1 MPNSLM
7 ISAQEAEAIAL
18 RITPPITDTESIAS
32 VAALGRVLAEPV
44 RSRLDFPHWDNSAMD
59 GYAVRQADLAQ
70 GPTELQVIETI
81 PAGVAPQQTLGPGQ
95 AARIFTGA
103 MMPPG
108 ADAIAIQED
117 TEPAGPDRV
126 KVLSQ
131 PAVGEFV
138 RAKGMF
144 CRSGDQILPAG
155 LVIGPA
161 ELAVLAA
168 AQCDRVTVVRRP
180 RVAVFSTGD
189 ELGTIDQPLQP
200 GQIVDSNQYALIAFL
215 QQMGVEPI
223 ALGVVRDDR
232 AALKA
237 AVEQAID
244 QADLVLSTGG
254 VSVGD
259 YDYVDAVLAELGGEI
274 HVKSVAVRPG
284 KPLTLA
290 TFGPKV
296 YVGLPGNPVS
306 ALVGCWR
313 FVAPLLRKLSG
324 RSGPHGVQWLTARSA
339 QDLQGAGR
347 RETYLWGSLQILEGQ
362 LVFSLAKGSH
372 SSGNLINLAG
382 TTALAQVP
390 QGTSEIAAHSEIQ
403 VLLLGGAVG

>member
-18 RITPPITDTESIAS
+18 RITPPITDTESITS

-138 RAKGMF
+138 RARGMF

-155 LVIGPA
+155 LAIGPA

-347 RETYLWGSLQILEGQ
+347 RETYLWGSLQIIEGQ

>member
-1 MPNSLM
+1 
-7 ISAQEAEAIAL
+7 
-18 RITPPITDTESIAS
+18 
-32 VAALGRVLAEPV
+32 
-44 RSRLDFPHWDNSAMD
+44 MD

-70 GPTELQVIETI
+70 GPAELQIIETI
-81 PAGVAPQQTLGPGQ
+81 PAGVAPQQAVGPGQ

-131 PAVGEFV
+131 PAAGEFV

-155 LVIGPA
+155 LAIGPA

-347 RETYLWGSLQILEGQ
+347 RETYLWGSLQIIEGQ

>member
-1 MPNSLM
+1 M
-7 ISAQEAEAIAL
+7 ISAHEAEAIAL
-18 RITPPITDTESIAS
+18 RITPPIADTEVIATTD
-32 VAALGRVLAEPV
+32 ALGRVLAEPV

-70 GPTELQVIETI
+70 GPAELQVIETI
-81 PAGVAPQQTLGPGQ
+81 PAGVTPQQTVGPGQ

-131 PAVGEFV
+131 PAPGEFV
-138 RAKGMF
+138 RVKGSF

-155 LVIGPA
+155 LAIGPA

-200 GQIVDSNQYALIAFL
+200 GQIVDSNHYALVAFL
-215 QQMGVEPI
+215 QQMGAEPI

-232 AALKA
+232 AALTA
-237 AVEQAID
+237 AIEQAIA

-313 FVAPLLRKLSG
+313 FVAPMLRKLSG
-324 RSGPHGVQWLTARSA
+324 RSGPHAAQWLTARSL
-339 QDLQGAGR
+339 QELQGAGR
-347 RETYLWGSLQILEGQ
+347 RETYLWGQWQITNGQ
-362 LVFSLAKGSH
+362 LEFTLSKGSH

-382 TTALAQVP
+382 TTALARIP
-390 QGTSEIAAHSEIQ
+390 QGVSTIAAGSDIQ
-403 VLLLGGAVG
+403 VLLVQVS

>member
-1 MPNSLM
+1 M

-18 RITPPITDTESIAS
+18 RITPPIADTEAIATTD
-32 VAALGRVLAEPV
+32 ALGRILAEPV

-70 GPTELQVIETI
+70 GPAELQVIETI
-81 PAGVAPQQTLGPGQ
+81 PAGVAPQQTVGPGQ

-103 MMPPG
+103 MMPQG

-131 PAVGEFV
+131 PAAGEFV
-138 RAKGMF
+138 RSKGAF

-155 LVIGPA
+155 LAIGPA

-168 AQCDRVTVVRRP
+168 AQCDRITVVRRP

-200 GQIVDSNQYALIAFL
+200 GQIVDSNHYALVAFL
-215 QQMGVEPI
+215 QQMGSEPI

-232 AALKA
+232 AALTA
-237 AVEQAID
+237 AIEEAIA

-313 FVAPLLRKLSG
+313 FVAPMLRKLSG
-324 RSGPHGVQWLTARSA
+324 RSGSHAAQWLTARSP

-347 RETYLWGSLQILEGQ
+347 RETYLWGQWQITNGQ
-362 LVFSLAKGSH
+362 LEFTLSKGSH

-382 TTALAQVP
+382 TTALARIP
-390 QGTSEIAAHSEIQ
+390 QGVSTIAAGSDIQ
-403 VLLLGGAVG
+403 VLLVQVS

>member
-1 MPNSLM
+1 M

-18 RITPPITDTESIAS
+18 RITPPLTDSESIATLD
-32 VAALGRVLAEPV
+32 ALGRVLAEPV

-70 GPTELQVIETI
+70 GPAELQVIEII

-103 MMPPG
+103 MLPLG

-131 PAVGEFV
+131 PALGEFV
-138 RAKGMF
+138 RAKGTF
-144 CRSGDQILPAG
+144 CRAGDQILPAG
-155 LVIGPA
+155 LAIGPA
-161 ELAVLAA
+161 ELAALAA

-215 QQMGVEPI
+215 RQMGAEPI
-223 ALGVVRDDR
+223 ALGVVPDDR

-237 AVEQAID
+237 AIAQAIA

-296 YVGLPGNPVS
+296 YGGLPGNPVS

-313 FVAPLLRKLSG
+313 FVAPMLRKLSG
-324 RSGPHGVQWLTARSA
+324 RSGPHGAQWLTARSL
-339 QDLQGAGR
+339 QDLSGAGR
-347 RETYLWGSLQILEGQ
+347 RETYLWGQWRVVDGQ
-362 LVFSLAKGSH
+362 LAFTLAHGSH

-382 TTALAQVP
+382 TTALARIP
-390 QGTSEIAAHSEIQ
+390 QGVSTVAAGSEVQ
-403 VLLLGGAVG
+403 LLLIEPLI

>member
-1 MPNSLM
+1 
-7 ISAQEAEAIAL
+7 
-18 RITPPITDTESIAS
+18 
-32 VAALGRVLAEPV
+32 
-44 RSRLDFPHWDNSAMD
+44 
-59 GYAVRQADLAQ
+59 
-70 GPTELQVIETI
+70 
-81 PAGVAPQQTLGPGQ
+81 
-95 AARIFTGA
+95 
-103 MMPPG
+103 
-108 ADAIAIQED
+108 
-117 TEPAGPDRV
+117 
-126 KVLSQ
+126 
-131 PAVGEFV
+131 
-138 RAKGMF
+138 
-144 CRSGDQILPAG
+144 
-155 LVIGPA
+155 
-161 ELAVLAA
+161 
-168 AQCDRVTVVRRP
+168 
-180 RVAVFSTGD
+180 
-189 ELGTIDQPLQP
+189 
-200 GQIVDSNQYALIAFL
+200 
-215 QQMGVEPI
+215 
-223 ALGVVRDDR
+223 
-232 AALKA
+232 
-237 AVEQAID
+237 
-244 QADLVLSTGG
+244 VLSTGG

-347 RETYLWGSLQILEGQ
+347 RETYLWGSLQIIEGQ